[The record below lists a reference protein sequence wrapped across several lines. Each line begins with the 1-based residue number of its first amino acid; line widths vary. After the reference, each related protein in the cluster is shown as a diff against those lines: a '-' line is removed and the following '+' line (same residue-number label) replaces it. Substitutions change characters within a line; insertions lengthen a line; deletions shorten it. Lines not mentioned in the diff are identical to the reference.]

1 MQAETIRLHR
11 QVLALTT
18 LFAFGCIA
26 TAVKGQETRSAKVVV
41 PTVTNTAIDETVEYV
56 FERSTFQV
64 SRHRGHVY
72 FGDYWYAKP
81 LSEQETYVRLIE
93 TFDGLNFDTN
103 AEFFDWARKL
113 RGKRTYTYD
122 SVAQIRGGKTTVLG
136 PLVLLPEEKRS
147 KIDPHWRTW
156 RFDEDHK
163 QRQRE
168 EQRRRYEA
176 RKSRYEAEIA
186 YSRRLAQIATKSAN
200 SLAVIAGETALWE
213 VELIPTESNSAWTT
227 NSSISLFGG
236 YGIGSGTSQSSRG
249 PIYVRSYGRNSYA
262 AGQAALAGYNS
273 YQIGSI
279 RKLSN

>member
-26 TAVKGQETRSAKVVV
+26 TAVKGQETRSAKAVV
-41 PTVTNTAIDETVEYV
+41 PTVTNTAIDETVEYA

-72 FGDYWYAKP
+72 FGDYWYVKP

-147 KIDPHWRTW
+147 KIDQHWRAW

-163 QRQRE
+163 ATAT
-168 EQRRRYEA
+168 RRATARVRSKEIPPRGRNRVLAPIGANRYEIC
-176 RKSRYEAEIA
+176 E
-186 YSRRLAQIATKSAN
+186 
-200 SLAVIAGETALWE
+200 
-213 VELIPTESNSAWTT
+213 
-227 NSSISLFGG
+227 
-236 YGIGSGTSQSSRG
+236 
-249 PIYVRSYGRNSYA
+249 
-262 AGQAALAGYNS
+262 LAG
-273 YQIGSI
+273 
-279 RKLSN
+279 SNCR